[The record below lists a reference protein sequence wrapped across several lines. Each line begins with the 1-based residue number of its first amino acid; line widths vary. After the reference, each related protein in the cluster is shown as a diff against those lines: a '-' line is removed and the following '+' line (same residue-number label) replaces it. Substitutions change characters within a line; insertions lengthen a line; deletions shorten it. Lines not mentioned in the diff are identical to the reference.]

1 MCGCGGTGQVK
12 FKRLKTGAELPK
24 KMTSGAACFDAVL
37 PETYK
42 PIAPGEIRIV
52 PLGFSVELP
61 EGFEMQVR
69 ARSGLASKGLIVANG
84 IGTVDEDFRAEVGVI
99 LMNLSQSIFPLNKG
113 DRICQLA
120 IREVPSFEF
129 IVVDELSETER
140 GEGGFGSTKGH
151 ESL

>member
-1 MCGCGGTGQVK
+1 MNCGCTGQVK
-12 FKRLKTGAELPK
+12 FKRLKTGAEVPK
-24 KMTSGAACFDAVL
+24 KMTSGSACFDAVL
-37 PETYK
+37 PESYN
-42 PIAPGEIRIV
+42 PIVPREIRIV

-61 EGFEMQVR
+61 TSFEMQVR

-84 IGTVDEDFRAEVGVI
+84 IGTVDEDYTGEVGVI
-99 LMNLSQSIFPLNKG
+99 LINLSQSIFPLNKG

-129 IVVDELSETER
+129 VVVDELSETER